1 MIELLKQLIAIPS
14 VSREEGAAADCL
26 QKWMEGR
33 GLQVHRKFN
42 NLWVETEAVSSK
54 PTILLNAHIDTV
66 KPAPGYT
73 RDPFTPSL
81 EGDRLYGLG
90 SNDDGGSLVSLLEVF
105 LRLNGKELPYRLVFS
120 ASAEEEVCGATGLVS
135 ILPEIG
141 KVELGIIGEPTGMQ
155 MAVAE
160 KGLLVL
166 DCTSHGQSGHAARNE
181 GVNALYAALDDI
193 EWFRSYSFPKVN
205 PQLGPVKMTVT
216 IINAGTQHNVVP
228 DKCVFTVDIRPN
240 GEYTNQEIVDMVRA
254 SVSCD
259 VQPRSMFHNSSSIPM
274 EHPFVK
280 AGLAL
285 GLEAFGS
292 PTTSNQTV
300 ITEFKTIKIGPGQS
314 SRSHSA
320 DEYICVSEIEDAV
333 DIYLKL
339 LESYGNTME

>member
-26 QKWMEGR
+26 QEWMEGR

-42 NLWVETEAVSSK
+42 NLWVETEPESSR

-105 LRLNGKELPYRLVFS
+105 LRLRGKELPYRLVFS
-120 ASAEEEVCGATGLVS
+120 ASAEEEVCGATGLAS
-135 ILPEIG
+135 ILTEMG

-193 EWFRSYSFPKVN
+193 EWFRSYNFPKVN

-240 GEYTNQEIVDMVRA
+240 GEYTNREILDIVRA
-254 SVSCD
+254 NVRCD
-259 VQPRSMFHNSSSIPM
+259 VHPRSMLHNSSSIPAD
-274 EHPFVK
+274 HPFVK
-280 AGLAL
+280 AGLEL
-285 GLEAFGS
+285 GLGAFGS

-320 DEYICVSEIEDAV
+320 DEYICVNEIEDAV

-339 LESYGNTME
+339 LESYGNTLE